1 MKVILLA
8 DVKGVG
14 RKNEIKEVAEGYGR
28 NFLIARK
35 LAVPAD
41 GKGMGVKHALDAQ
54 EQAEKDRLSALGRKL
69 SQSPFIFTIKTG
81 EGGSVFGS
89 VSRRDIE
96 LAFAERGVTEGE
108 LELEHPIKATGDH
121 RVVVNFGKGVKATV
135 VITVNAHQ

>member
-8 DVKGVG
+8 DIKGVG

-35 LAVPAD
+35 LAVAAD
-41 GKGMGVKHALDAQ
+41 GKGMGVKQAIDAQ
-54 EQAEKDRLSALGRKL
+54 EQAERDRLTALGSLL
-69 SQSPFIFTIKTG
+69 SRMPFLFKIKTG

-121 RVVVNFGKGVKATV
+121 HVMVNFGKGVKAKVT
-135 VITVNAHQ
+135 ITVTSG